1 MGRGGEGGNEASNVE
16 VLLFKVEV
24 ALSKVHGHDLSIF
37 IRWTSWQFGWTSL
50 PESRSD
56 DQTTLPP
63 HGDHSTT
70 GASKTAVFVG
80 CYGCLKMPRLLPLVV
95 STFDIWVGMPW
106 SNMIG
111 CSQMWTEAPGQAG
124 MHGVLAGGF
133 HYDETSVL
141 RFWQY
146 TVYGVAFRCFVLCF
160 FLKEATRHLLF
171 CCSLFRH
178 FDRCQLREWNASWHG
193 SWQKKQIGETFSVRS
208 RR

>member
-111 CSQMWTEAPGQAG
+111 CQM
-124 MHGVLAGGF
+124 L
-133 HYDETSVL
+133 
-141 RFWQY
+141 
-146 TVYGVAFRCFVLCF
+146 
-160 FLKEATRHLLF
+160 
-171 CCSLFRH
+171 
-178 FDRCQLREWNASWHG
+178 DRG
-193 SWQKKQIGETFSVRS
+193 SWSSWDAWSTSRWVPLWWNFSSQILAVYMVLLSGVSSFCLFFFWK
-208 RR
+208 RRH